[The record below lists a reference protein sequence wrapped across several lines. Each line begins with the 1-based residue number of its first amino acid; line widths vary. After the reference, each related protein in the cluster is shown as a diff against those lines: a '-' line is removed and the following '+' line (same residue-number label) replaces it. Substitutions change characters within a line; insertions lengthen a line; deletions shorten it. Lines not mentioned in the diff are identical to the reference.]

1 MIIEG
6 HSHAL
11 SGLVTGLAAG
21 IVLHY
26 GVPQSIAL
34 AGFTAGMALLPDLDA
49 CGSSASRSLGFVSEA
64 VAWMFGKASG
74 GHRHAL
80 HAFVGIAAFTVLAWM
95 SCHYR
100 ADIAGKAGLALLMTI
115 SVSAGLEALHVAR
128 GHSADLT
135 GIAVAA
141 VVVWSGYGLAFI
153 PLAVLAGTATHIAG
167 DMLTESGCM
176 LLYPFSKHR
185 FHLLPRRLTFVTGTW
200 PEYWIVTPLLFAGL
214 AVMAAYDAG
223 VFPVI
228 EHARHYAAARL
239 GGF

>member
-11 SGLVTGLAAG
+11 SGMVTGLAAG

-34 AGFTAGMALLPDLDA
+34 AGFTAGMAMLPDLDA